1 LDIAYDGTDF
11 AGWGTQ
17 PTLRTVQG
25 TLEDALGVIFRRQGE
40 PPRLIVAGRTDAGV
54 HATGQVAHLD
64 LTPEH
69 LHTLD
74 RTKRS
79 PRANNANNKGAPAL
93 VRRVN
98 GILGLSSDVVVTAGS
113 IAPEGFDAR
122 FSALWRR
129 YEYQIADASV
139 TKNPIRRNY
148 VLAYPAHLDE
158 RAMDAAASALVGLHD
173 WAAYCKPR
181 ERATTIRELQDFRW
195 ERDDAGI
202 LTARVKADA
211 FCHSMVRSL
220 VGACVA
226 VGAGKL
232 EPTDLMRLRDATGR
246 SSEFKVMP
254 AKGLTL
260 VEVGYPADAELAL
273 RAAQTRTRRD
283 AVAWDA
289 EDGLE

>member
-1 LDIAYDGTDF
+1 
-11 AGWGTQ
+11 
-17 PTLRTVQG
+17 
-25 TLEDALGVIFRRQGE
+25 
-40 PPRLIVAGRTDAGV
+40 
-54 HATGQVAHLD
+54 
-64 LTPEH
+64 
-69 LHTLD
+69 
-74 RTKRS
+74 
-79 PRANNANNKGAPAL
+79 

-129 YEYQIADASV
+129 YEYQIADTSV

-158 RAMDAAASALVGLHD
+158 QAMDAAAAALVGLHD

-195 ERDDAGI
+195 ERGDDGI

-232 EPTDLMRLRDATGR
+232 DPADLLRLREATER
-246 SSEFKVMP
+246 SSDFKVMP

-260 VEVGYPADAELAL
+260 VGVGYPADAELAL

-283 AVAWDA
+283 AVASDA
-289 EDGLE
+289 DDGLE